1 MEEKQSQL
9 SRKAPALCKWWVLY
23 AFENHIYCSAN

>member
-23 AFENHIYCSAN
+23 AFENHIYCGAN